1 MTTSS
6 EIRDI
11 PLGEI
16 LNDGSAQ
23 MRVAGLD
30 PATVAEYAEAMLN
43 GAVFPPVIV
52 YFDGKA
58 YWPGDGFHRI
68 EAASSSGHE
77 SILAEIREGTR
88 RDAIILAAGANA
100 AHGLR
105 RTAADK
111 RRSVEALL
119 KDNEWKRWSDRE
131 IGKACAVDH
140 KTVGKI
146 RRELSGEIPTDTHRA
161 VTYRDRHGNVSEM
174 KVNRQES
181 PAGVSMTERLL
192 TTISNKV
199 LIAECRRR
207 GLEVV
212 E

>member
-1 MTTSS
+1 MNASTN
-6 EIRDI
+6 IRKIPVADI
-11 PLGEI
+11 VK
-16 LNDGSAQ
+16 DGSAQ
-23 MRVAGLD
+23 MRVAGID
-30 PATVAEYAEAMLN
+30 PATVAEYAESMLN
-43 GAVFPPVIV
+43 GAVFPAIIV

-68 EAASSSGHE
+68 EAANSSGHE
-77 SILAEIREGTR
+77 SILAEVRKGTS
-88 RDAIILAAGANA
+88 RDAIMLAAGANA

-111 RRSVEALL
+111 RRSVETLL
-119 KDNEWKRWSDRE
+119 KDNEWRRWSDRE

-146 RRELSGEIPTDTHRA
+146 RRELSGDFPTDTGRA

-174 KVNRQES
+174 KVNRQEA

-192 TTISNKV
+192 TTISNEV
-199 LIAECRRR
+199 LIAECQRR

-212 E
+212 G

>member
-1 MTTSS
+1 MTDSTD
-6 EIRDI
+6 IRQI
-11 PLGEI
+11 PLHDVV
-16 LNDGSAQ
+16 NDGSAQ
-23 MRVAGLD
+23 MRVAGID

-43 GAVFPPVIV
+43 GAVFPAIIV

-68 EAASSSGHE
+68 EAAKSSGIDT
-77 SILAEIREGTR
+77 ILAEVRRGTS
-88 RDAIILAAGANA
+88 RDAIVLAAGANA

-111 RRSVEALL
+111 RRSVETLL
-119 KDNEWKRWSDRE
+119 KDKEWRRWSDRE

-174 KVNRQES
+174 KVNRQED
-181 PAGVSMTERLL
+181 PVGVSMTERLL
-192 TTISNKV
+192 TTISKEV